1 MMGLGETVMLL
12 ITSKRLL
19 ILLYASLVLLHL
31 KAKHPFIATLV
42 KMIEMM
48 NT

>member
-1 MMGLGETVMLL
+1 MMGLGETVMLS

-31 KAKHPFIATLV
+31 KVKHPFIATLD